1 MADKTELDNAAFI
14 EAMERDFQHV
24 IAEMSGDQSIQR
36 FRDQFQKLYDNLR
49 KSHENER
56 AILQKCKELKN
67 NISLGFAQI
76 KNAEGLTRGDAQS
89 IQTLAVELER
99 AKTAINIFQTKEE
112 KSKARIENLQTIV
125 KDLQLVIK
133 ESEGVQSGKTSEI
146 QKLTEEATDLLKDKG
161 RLESE
166 IEAMLNEKTRCD
178 EEKKVLANAQAG
190 LVDDTRRE
198 NQTLRETVE
207 RIEKDEKRAKKQKE
221 EMEKIQTEKNNILN
235 ECNSIQSDIKDK
247 AEKNAK
253 VWNEMH
259 TYTKEIE
266 NMKGIQT
273 SRESVNDTLKGKVHE
288 IKADNQNI
296 EISNKSK
303 DDDIKKL
310 NGELIDNGLNLAKA
324 RRDKEKAITEIQRI
338 DNEIGDAEKLVEML
352 KAQAFELQRDIEHTE
367 KGADKDQDL
376 VDNLLRDQ
384 NTIKRDFISVVRE
397 NQSQQNELE
406 GRNKECDK
414 MNEQVKKSKEI
425 MQNRKGDIKK
435 LQVDKEKSIKEAEM
449 AIKKYMHL
457 SEEIKLK
464 NNLISEF
471 LKKTQETEAK
481 LKRQQQLYE
490 AVRSDRNLYSKNLT
504 ETQDKIAE
512 IKLRYKVVMHQI
524 SQLKEEIDAKE
535 KALNQQYFKAKDA
548 EKNFQNLKKENE
560 QLKSDIDERK
570 QSIMNLKNE
579 IGKLQFIMKESEVA
593 RQKLKRK
600 YELVVSER
608 DILGTQLIRRNDE
621 LALIYEKIKMQQN
634 TLAKGEAEYRERI
647 SDIDI
652 LDNTIQD
659 LMRELT
665 IYKRR
670 AGEISKFYAE
680 IDKLGKE
687 LVEEKLKVKGLS
699 EELENPKNKY
709 RWRNLEG
716 SDCDTNELI
725 SKIEN
730 LQKRLIAKTEEVV
743 SKDLGINTQEQT
755 IKNLEQV
762 MSKQPGLAE
771 AEEISYYQQMI
782 KSRTRKLMSLAAE
795 LNMYQAQSNEYKYE
809 IEKLAAEVEEV
820 KKTLYDIRRR
830 EQLMLEQDKREK
842 REVEP
847 RTAEDNIQM
856 V

>member
-1 MADKTELDNAAFI
+1 MDLDNNEFM

-36 FRDQFQKLYDNLR
+36 FRDLFQKLYDNLR
-49 KSHENER
+49 KSHENEK
-56 AILQKCKELKN
+56 AIWLKCKSLN
-67 NISLGFAQI
+67 NSIS
-76 KNAEGLTRGDAQS
+76 EGLTHIKLAEGHTKKDAQS
-89 IQTLAVELER
+89 IQSLDFQLEKAKAELNRMQAQED
-99 AKTAINIFQTKEE
+99 KD
-112 KSKARIENLQTIV
+112 KARIENLQTVI

-146 QKLTEEATDLLKDKG
+146 QKLTEEATLLLKEKDQLEVELESLMAEKG
-161 RLESE
+161 RCEQ
-166 IEAMLNEKTRCD
+166 
-178 EEKKVLANAQAG
+178 EKKVLANAHAS
-190 LVDDTRRE
+190 
-198 NQTLRETVE
+198 LRQ
-207 RIEKDEKRAKKQKE
+207 DFQKE
-221 EMEKIQTEKNNILN
+221 EQLQNETKERLEKDQLRAIKQQEEIQKILKDKESIQN
-235 ECNSIQSDIKDK
+235 ECRSAHQEIDERNNKNSMLKQQIEKLMKECEEKENTKAKMAGDNAKIKEKVNLVK
-247 AEKNAK
+247 AE
-253 VWNEMH
+253 NE
-259 TYTKEIE
+259 EIE
-266 NMKGIQT
+266 RNNKE
-273 SRESVNDTLKGKVHE
+273 RDDE
-288 IKADNQNI
+288 IKR
-296 EISNKSK
+296 
-303 DDDIKKL
+303 L
-310 NGELIDNGLNLAKA
+310 NGQLIENTLNLAKA
-324 RRDKEKAITEIQRI
+324 RRDKEKLITEIQRI
-338 DNEIGDAEKLVEML
+338 DNEVGDARKIVEML
-352 KAQAFELQRDIEHTE
+352 TTQAMELQREIEHTD
-367 KGADKDQDL
+367 KTADKDQGL

-384 NTIKRDFISVVRE
+384 NTIRKDFISVVK
-397 NQSQQNELE
+397 QNEEQQKKLE
-406 GRNKECDK
+406 DANKNCDDV
-414 MNEQVKKSKEI
+414 NGQVDLSIKIVQAKLKEI
-425 MQNRKGDIKK
+425 N
-435 LQVDKEKSIKEAEM
+435 DKELEKERHIKEAKM
-449 AIKKYMHL
+449 SMKKYLHL

-524 SQLKEEIDAKE
+524 SQLKEEIEAKE

-548 EKNFQNLKKENE
+548 EKSYQNLKKENE
-560 QLKSDIDERK
+560 QLKTDIDDRK
-570 QSIMNLKNE
+570 QTIMNLKNE
-579 IGKLQFIMKESEVA
+579 IGKLQFIIKESESS
-593 RQKLKRK
+593 RQKLKHQ
-600 YELVVSER
+600 YESVVSER

-621 LALIYEKIKMQQN
+621 LALTYERIQMQQN
-634 TLAKGEAEYRERI
+634 TLAKGEAEYRERV
-647 SDIDI
+647 SDIEI
-652 LDNTIQD
+652 LDNTIKD
-659 LMRELT
+659 LMRELS

-670 AGEISKFYAE
+670 ASDIGNFYAE

-743 SKDLGINTQEQT
+743 AKDLMINTQEQT

-809 IEKLAAEVEEV
+809 IEKLTSEVEEV

-830 EQLMLEQDKREK
+830 EQLMLEQDRREQ
-842 REVEP
+842 REIDN
-847 RTAEDNIQM
+847 RAHEDHIQM
-856 V
+856 I